1 MPSDQTAIGTFGP
14 LTAAVAFAA
23 IVLSAGGAG
32 SQPLPQPVPPPTG
45 FEYAVKFICG
55 AAIPAKGQPD
65 PGVVAHGVY
74 YTAINV
80 HNPGKEP
87 VEFVKKF
94 AQALPGERAGRVSR
108 FFSASLKPDEAL
120 EIDCPDLLK
129 LLDAGGFV
137 KGFAVIQSKS
147 ELDVVAVYTAAPSAT
162 GTVVTLELER
172 VPARKY

>member
-1 MPSDQTAIGTFGP
+1 MRSDQIRTFGP
-14 LTAAVAFAA
+14 LTAAVACAA
-23 IVLSAGGAG
+23 LVLSAGGAG
-32 SQPLPQPVPPPTG
+32 SQPQPVPPPTG
-45 FEYAVKFICG
+45 FEYAVKLICG

-87 VEFVKKF
+87 VEFVKKI
-94 AQALPGERAGRVSR
+94 AQALPGEKAGRVSR

-120 EIDCPDLLK
+120 EIDCPDILK
-129 LLDAGGFV
+129 LFDAGGFV
-137 KGFAVIQSKS
+137 KGFVVIQSKS

>member
-1 MPSDQTAIGTFGP
+1 MRSHRPTNRLLMG
-14 LTAAVAFAA
+14 AFAFTA
-23 IVLSAGGAG
+23 LMLSAGGA
-32 SQPLPQPVPPPTG
+32 SSQPVPPPTG

-55 AAIPAKGQPD
+55 SATPGKGQPD

-80 HNPGKEP
+80 HNPGKAI
-87 VEFVKKF
+87 EFTKKI
-94 AQALPGERAGRVSR
+94 AIALPSERAGPISK
-108 FFSASLKPDEAL
+108 FFGVALKNDEAL
-120 EIDCPDLLK
+120 EIDCPDIVKHL
-129 LLDAGGFV
+129 GFQGPFV
-137 KGFAVIQSKS
+137 KGFVVIHSPT

>member
-1 MPSDQTAIGTFGP
+1 MRSHQPSNRKLRP
-14 LTAAVAFAA
+14 LAGAAAFVA
-23 IVLSAGGAG
+23 VLLSAGGAG
-32 SQPLPQPVPPPTG
+32 SQGPVPPPTG

-80 HNPGKEP
+80 HNPGKAI
-87 VEFVKKF
+87 EFTKKI
-94 AQALPGERAGRVSR
+94 AIALPSERAGPVSK
-108 FFSASLKPDEAL
+108 FFVVTLKNDEAL
-120 EIDCPDLLK
+120 EIDCPDILK
-129 LLDAGGFV
+129 HLEFKGPFV
-137 KGFAVIQSKS
+137 KGFVVIHSPT